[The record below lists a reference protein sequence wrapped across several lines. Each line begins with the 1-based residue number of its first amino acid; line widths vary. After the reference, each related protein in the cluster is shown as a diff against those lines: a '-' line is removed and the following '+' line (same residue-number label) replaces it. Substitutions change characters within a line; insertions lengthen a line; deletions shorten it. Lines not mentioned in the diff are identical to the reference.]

1 MALYA
6 SENTTTRT
14 PAPSGTH
21 MGRCYGVIDLGTHV
35 NPQHGSKARKVL
47 LQWELP
53 TETHTFDEKKGAEP
67 FVVSRQFSLSLNE
80 KGALRPFLVS
90 WRGVDFTSEELNKFD
105 IAKLANQPCMVTV
118 IHKRDG
124 DKVYANVSQVSKL
137 PKQMGECPPAHN
149 RITVLSLDMDFD
161 QDVYNAL
168 PEWIKKKIQESPEF
182 RSLSGERDFSQASD
196 AGQSYHSGIDESEIP
211 FTKPHYLTVGGW

>member
-1 MALYA
+1 
-6 SENTTTRT
+6 
-14 PAPSGTH
+14 
-21 MGRCYGVIDLGTHV
+21 MGRCYGVIDLGTHI

-53 TETHTFDEKKGAEP
+53 GERHVFSQEKGEEP

-80 KGALRPFLVS
+80 KGLLRPFLVA
-90 WRGVDFTSEELNKFD
+90 WRGVDFTPEELNKFD

-124 DKVYANVSQVSKL
+124 DKVYANVSQVAKL

-149 RITVLSLDMDFD
+149 RIVVLSLDQDFD
-161 QDVYNAL
+161 TSVFESL
-168 PEWIKKKIQESPEF
+168 PDWIKKKIQESPEY
-182 RSLSGERDFSQASD
+182 REIIGDKSYNQDASG
-196 AGQSYHSGIDESEIP
+196 GSYHNGLEEDSIP